1 MKTVTIVGGGLAGL
15 TLGVGLRLRDV
26 PVTIIEAGHY
36 PRHRVCGEFISGS
49 GRGILAKLGLEEE
62 ILASGGREATDA
74 AFYTAR
80 IEGVARKLPSP
91 ALCISR
97 FILDTTIA
105 DRFRRLGG
113 QLLEGRRW
121 QGALG
126 EGIVRGTGRRVHSCV
141 RGWRWF
147 GLKVHAR
154 NVRMKADLELHFSGG
169 GYVGICR
176 LNSAEVNICGL
187 FRARSAS
194 PDLARTWQKRLMG
207 SDGSV
212 LRRRLESAE
221 FDEESFCSVAGL
233 MTESQKAAS
242 HTDCCIGDALT
253 MIAPLTGNGMS
264 MAFESAEIAL
274 EPLEAYSRGALSWDE
289 ARGLIA
295 LRCDRKFRR
304 RLGWGQRL
312 QNVLLRTG
320 WNDAGVWLGSRCP
333 AAWDYLFQRTR
344 E

>member
-15 TLGVGLRLRDV
+15 TLGVGLRLHNV

-49 GRGILAKLGLEEE
+49 GRGVLAKLGLEEE
-62 ILASGGREATDA
+62 ILAAGGREATDA

-91 ALCISR
+91 ALCVSR
-97 FILDTTIA
+97 FVLDKTIA
-105 DRFRRLGG
+105 DRFCRLGG
-113 QLLEGRRW
+113 ELLEGRRW
-121 QGALG
+121 REDFG
-126 EGIVRGTGRRVHSCV
+126 EGIVRGTGRRVHPCV

-154 NVRMKADLELHFSGG
+154 NVRMKADLELHFGGG

-176 LNSAEVNICGL
+176 LNSGEVNICGL
-187 FRARSAS
+187 FRAHSAS
-194 PDLARTWQKRLMG
+194 PDLARTWRERLTGGKG
-207 SDGSV
+207 SA
-212 LRRRLESAE
+212 LRRSLEFAE
-221 FDEESFCSVAGL
+221 FEESSFCSVAGL
-233 MTESQKAAS
+233 MTGPQKAAS
-242 HTDCCIGDALT
+242 HTECCIGDALT

-274 EPLEAYSRGALSWDE
+274 EPLEQYSRGELSWDA
-289 ARGLIA
+289 ARELIA
-295 LRCDRKFRR
+295 ARCDRKFRR
-304 RLGWGQRL
+304 RLGWGQCL
-312 QNVLLRTG
+312 QSLLLRAG
-320 WNDAGVWLGSRCP
+320 WNDASVWLGSRCP